1 MRLLVLLLIL
11 NSCAGPKERST
22 LNVIHTDDN
31 RIELYEAPADLLS
44 AARATFVFV
53 RRDQIIASEL
63 EGFSRLKTKT
73 LGENFRLCPS
83 ERFFTQPSAGL
94 CSGFLAG
101 ANIGITAGH
110 CFDTVSD
117 PSEFSVIFDYSYE
130 SASRDAR
137 LIPNTNIYQS
147 KRLIAR
153 KNDEH
158 GLDFTIFELDHDVTD
173 RAPMNLTQSTL
184 PKPASS
190 LTILGYP
197 LGLPLKIA
205 ANGHLRNQTETPGL
219 LLAELDSL
227 KGNSGSMVIDSVSR
241 NIAGILVR
249 QDGRD
254 FDLYYDDAS
263 SCKRV
268 THCQDALGCSGEILV
283 SAAKLSEY
291 LPQPTQNDKN
301 LIQTFSHLQ
310 TEISIK
316 PLETVE
322 VPLTITDKMR
332 IRDISVLVKLRHEL
346 PAQVKLFLKSPEGT
360 IAALEKAEHWSDDH
374 IDTLFGES
382 GSVSPDLRRFQN
394 MSTLG
399 TWSLIVKNEAK
410 NTTCSLQKFAI
421 TVANR

>member
-1 MRLLVLLLIL
+1 MRLIVMLLLL
-11 NSCAGPKERST
+11 SSCESSKENSR
-22 LNVIHTDDN
+22 LNVIHTDDD
-31 RIELYEAPADLLS
+31 RVELYESHSDLLS

-53 RRDQIIASEL
+53 RRDQIIPSEL
-63 EGFSRLKTKT
+63 EGFSRLKSKT

-130 SASRDAR
+130 SASREVR
-137 LIPNTNIYQS
+137 LIPNANIYQS

-153 KNDEH
+153 KNDER
-158 GLDFTIFELDHDVTD
+158 GFDFTIFEFDRDVTD
-173 RAPMNLTQSTL
+173 RSPMSLTQTAV
-184 PKPASS
+184 PHPGSS

-205 ANGHLRNQTETPGL
+205 TNGHLRSQTETPGL

-227 KGNSGSMVIDSVSR
+227 KGNSGSMVIDSVSK
-241 NIAGILVR
+241 NVAGILVR
-249 QDGRD
+249 QDGQD
-254 FDLYYDDAS
+254 FDLYFDDAS

-283 SAAKLSEY
+283 STAKLSEY
-291 LPQPTQNDKN
+291 LPHPTQKDQDQA
-301 LIQTFSHLQ
+301 QTFSQLQ

-322 VPLTITDKMR
+322 VPLPITDEMS
-332 IRDISVLVKLRHEL
+332 IRDISVLVTLRHEL
-346 PAQVKLFLKSPEGT
+346 PSQVKLFLKSPEGT
-360 IAALEKAEHWSDDH
+360 IAALEKPEHWSDEH

-382 GSVSPDLRRFQN
+382 GAVSPELRRFRN
-394 MSTLG
+394 TTTHG
-399 TWSLIVKNEAK
+399 TWSLIVKNQSK
-410 NTTCSLQKFAI
+410 NTTGSLQKFAI
-421 TVANR
+421 TVHTP